1 MKPVAQLVI
10 EMTAN
15 VARLEKD
22 MARARNSVD
31 GAMRKIQ
38 ASVRV
43 AMRALGALGLGLGA
57 AQLVGFVRS
66 AINAGDE
73 MVKLSQQVGIATQN
87 IAGLQLSFRQGG
99 VNASEMSMAMARLVD
114 GMSKQ
119 TDAYK
124 KLNLTSTD
132 TLGALSEVADIF
144 QKMPD
149 GAEKSALA
157 YELFGRS
164 GMKLIPV
171 LNQGAAGLQSYIDL
185 SQKLGMVVTTD
196 VGKKFELYNDTLDT
210 VSAAMSGL
218 ANQAAIAIIPALQS
232 VADAL
237 LSAFTSGSV
246 QRGIDTM
253 IEAVKILG
261 IVLAGKLIASIAAMA
276 SGLVTMA
283 AGMTAATAATG
294 GLTIAL
300 STMRG
305 VVALMGGPIGLIATA
320 ATALVYFTEKAS
332 AAETTVDGLSKSLG
346 VTNAEL
352 INMTKIQIEQKIV
365 DVALELQQLE
375 VQLLKA
381 ALAQDA
387 LNQAMSDP
395 EAYAFEGGKISTE
408 MNNVNKRSVA
418 LFSILERL
426 KDQLVDTTKKSNN
439 LGDSSKKSADAIA
452 ELIEKYRQE
461 TNALIMSTDEKER
474 AAFTQAMLNE
484 GVKKGTAAYK
494 EYLDLFDVARV
505 ERLTLQSQIKS
516 IELEK
521 KANEERLAERVRQE
535 EEFATEAQRI
545 NDQIGQS
552 LTDALVNG
560 GVTAKDFIVNMFKT
574 LILRP
579 ILQPIISGTLAA
591 FGIGASGA
599 SMAGVPGGTAAAGGM
614 DTFGLLGAAK
624 SAYDVLSGGFASV
637 GNAASNITASLMG
650 ADLAV
655 NAALIESGTLGAA
668 GAAMETSALSVSQ
681 TATAVGSAA
690 NVLAGVAA
698 GLAAGTFISGEYS
711 LFGDQM
717 VATAIG
723 TAIGLALGGPV
734 GAAIGGAVGGLVNR
748 AFGQGPRESQAAG
761 ITGTLTPMGADL
773 QAFTDWSRKGGW
785 FRSGSSGTDFSVLD
799 PVIGDFLAQQTRSVG
814 FGVAV
819 LAESLGESSARIGD
833 FSQQIKID
841 LLNLS
846 DEEAQEKIN
855 EALGDFSDKL
865 VDFLVPAIQSMT
877 KAGETSSEALSRL
890 GSSLSTVN
898 LLFGTLGIKIYD
910 LSLNSAQAASNLVD
924 LTGGVDAFTQKTD
937 FIYQNFYDQQERVSN
952 ATSQAAQVF
961 EALGLAMPSTR
972 EGFRQLFDVIAG
984 SGSASLTAA
993 MLNIAPIMNDVIGYT
1008 EDLAQAQT
1016 NLAASIGNE
1025 RIGLENQI
1033 LKILGDT
1040 IELRERELN
1049 ALDASNRA
1057 LKEQIY
1063 TIEDMQQALSDA
1075 ASETD
1080 KAFAQLERSLQTE
1093 LTATLSALQTQFD
1106 ALTESLNNQVTA
1118 ASLASQIASENLGDL
1133 QSVFSTLDR
1142 EIKNLVGSSTQAASA
1157 GLAFIAQA
1165 LAAAKATGYLP
1176 EQASLSEA
1184 ISSAR
1189 GGLGAD
1195 QFGSAFEQQRATLV
1209 LANQL
1214 SELRDIAAGQ
1224 ITETE
1229 QQIQI
1234 AEMQLLALLQ
1244 QIEQANDQFVTEQ
1257 QSAQDEFERQLNQAQ
1272 NQINVLRNID
1282 DSVFGVEQAIELLGQ
1297 RINEERQQTNVLQ
1310 EQMIALQQDTNARAV
1325 AEEQRLER
1333 ERQLAIERA
1342 DAEDKA
1348 LEDARLRA
1356 KERADAE
1363 AAQADVDRLAR
1374 AKATADAAS
1383 AAERERLRL
1392 AKVEEDRK
1400 RELFSFLVGGSLL
1413 GGMLGFESD
1422 GLSAD
1427 EIAYQEALNAPG
1439 NARGGRFQGGLSLV
1453 GEEGPEL
1460 VNFARPSMIY
1470 TAGETAE
1477 ILNGGAQK
1485 ADMGSEIRQ
1494 LRNDNRLQNR
1504 AMVSLQNRMTRILEQ
1519 WDGDGLPT
1527 ERYEGATT

>member
-10 EMTAN
+10 EMAAN

-66 AINAGDE
+66 AINAGDQ

-157 YELFGRS
+157 YDLFGRS

-300 STMRG
+300 SAMRG

-599 SMAGVPGGTAAAGGM
+599 AMAGVPGGTAAAGGM

-624 SAYDVLSGGFASV
+624 SAYDVLSGGFAAV
-637 GNAASNITASLMG
+637 GNAASSFASSLLG
-650 ADLAV
+650 AD
-655 NAALIESGTLGAA
+655 AAATAFMVGTGEASLGAA
-668 GAAMETSALSVSQ
+668 AALESIG
-681 TATAVGSAA
+681 ATAATVGAAA

-698 GLAAGTFISGEYS
+698 GLAAGTFISGQYS

-1413 GGMLGFESD
+1413 GGMLGLESD